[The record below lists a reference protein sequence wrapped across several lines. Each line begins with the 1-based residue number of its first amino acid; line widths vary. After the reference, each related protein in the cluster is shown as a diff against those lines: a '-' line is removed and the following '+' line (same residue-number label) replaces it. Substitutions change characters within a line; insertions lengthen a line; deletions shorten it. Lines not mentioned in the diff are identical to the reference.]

1 MAKKITL
8 YGILA
13 ALALIFGYIESL
25 FSLSFIAPGI
35 KLGLANSLCLILIST
50 GDTKGAFCVNTV
62 RILLSSL
69 LFSTPFALL
78 FSLTAGLAS
87 TLTAGLASTLAAAGV
102 SKFKSVS
109 SVGTGIAGAAV
120 HNTVQICV
128 AALIFGGSVFYYLP
142 VLLVSA
148 VVTGGAVGAI
158 SECILKKIK
167 TKLK

>member
-8 YGILA
+8 YGIFA

-69 LFSTPFALL
+69 LFSAPFALL
-78 FSLTAGLAS
+78 FS
-87 TLTAGLASTLAAAGV
+87 LTAGLASTLAAAGV

-120 HNTVQICV
+120 HNTVQLCV
-128 AALIFGGSVFYYLP
+128 ASVIFGRAVWYYLP
-142 VLLVSA
+142 VLLASA
-148 VVTGGAVGAI
+148 AVTGGAVGAI

-167 TKLK
+167 TKVK

>member
-35 KLGLANSLCLILIST
+35 KLGLANSLCLILISK

-69 LFSTPFALL
+69 LFSAPFALL

-87 TLTAGLASTLAAAGV
+87 TFAAAGV

>member
-8 YGILA
+8 YGIFA

-87 TLTAGLASTLAAAGV
+87 TLAAADV